1 MVRASAYRGRVA
13 LPALVGLA
21 QGRTGWL
28 LARHGALL
36 LGLAGLPFFIMALA
50 DPRTAVTR
58 EEVSYP
64 GRRISLMI
72 DASSSML
79 TALPANR
86 FAEGAPNNAA
96 FFTTVGAAR
105 YFIERR
111 MNGKYRDLM
120 SLIEFGDDAYVITP
134 FTTDYENILLSTSL
148 IGDWQEFMSFPDQ
161 GTVIA
166 RAVEQSVAMFES
178 FKYLDAAGNL
188 MVLFSDGAD
197 AEVLES
203 GKSAMDVVEDARRA
217 KIPIYFIKVGR
228 DIPGRVQIGDEMW
241 RTAVERTGGHFYGG
255 ADEASI
261 EKALSDI
268 DRASAGRI
276 EYKQVQ
282 HRAAAVHAVCAG
294 GGGVVVA
301 GAAAQADGAGVRG
314 VSVEVD
320 PGAGVRTRLYAVGS
334 RSRGSGAESSD
345 RSSEMRA
352 VIGYLIVAAALAVA
366 GAVLW
371 SGSSLERRVG
381 RGRARPG
388 DPALPGGR
396 RARGGAA
403 AGLVVLPAGPGETVE
418 DAKALS
424 ATSKYWDGDYSAVA
438 ADPEREA
445 AGRQRGLPRPSAEGW
460 QLAGGRRRARRRR
473 QGLCGR
479 PPRGSG
485 QRRGRVQLRVRDAA
499 ARGDRGPPPGRR
511 SRRIPARSSPSTAAS
526 ARCRWT
532 PMPRS
537 SR

>member
-1 MVRASAYRGRVA
+1 VLEQLRALGGTIQAAWTEWGELRIAELHFAQLPLAQRIVVVVIGVAIATFALRALVRASAYRGRVA
-13 LPALVGLA
+13 LPALVGLGTVNRA
-21 QGRTGWL
+21 A
-28 LARHGALL
+28 LARHGALA
-36 LGLAGLPFFIMALA
+36 LGLIGLPFFIMALA
-50 DPRTAVTR
+50 DPKTAVTR

-111 MNGKYRDLM
+111 MHGKYRDLM

-166 RAVEQSVAMFES
+166 RAVEQSVGMFES

-241 RTAVERTGGHFYGG
+241 KTAVERTGGHFYGG

-268 DRASAGRI
+268 DKASAGRI
-276 EYKQVQ
+276 EYKQYSTE
-282 HRAAAVHAVCAG
+282 RPRFAPFALAAAAFWSLAILLRLTVPVF
-294 GGGVVVA
+294 
-301 GAAAQADGAGVRG
+301 
-314 VSVEVD
+314 SVF
-320 PGAGVRTRLYAVGS
+320 P
-334 RSRGSGAESSD
+334 
-345 RSSEMRA
+345 
-352 VIGYLIVAAALAVA
+352 
-366 GAVLW
+366 
-371 SGSSLERRVG
+371 
-381 RGRARPG
+381 
-388 DPALPGGR
+388 
-396 RARGGAA
+396 
-403 AGLVVLPAGPGETVE
+403 
-418 DAKALS
+418 
-424 ATSKYWDGDYSAVA
+424 
-438 ADPEREA
+438 
-445 AGRQRGLPRPSAEGW
+445 
-460 QLAGGRRRARRRR
+460 
-473 QGLCGR
+473 
-479 PPRGSG
+479 
-485 QRRGRVQLRVRDAA
+485 
-499 ARGDRGPPPGRR
+499 
-511 SRRIPARSSPSTAAS
+511 
-526 ARCRWT
+526 
-532 PMPRS
+532 
-537 SR
+537 